1 MTGDV
6 SIKPNSTCMVMTTEI
21 LRSMLYRWVALCPHW
36 GCILDVTT
44 GIGMRLAIL
53 CPQWA
58 AFLLS
63 MLWTLDVLCSQ
74 QAACLPACL

>member
-36 GCILDVTT
+36 GVFWSSPQALCAAPQGAYPLLTI
-44 GIGMRLAIL
+44 RL
-53 CPQWA
+53 
-58 AFLLS
+58 
-63 MLWTLDVLCSQ
+63 
-74 QAACLPACL
+74 LPAQRA